1 MNVLA
6 GEIVSFLE
14 RDELSLVSVRTA
26 LGEFSVLML
35 NFSQSL
41 GAKKGSK
48 VQLLFKENELN
59 LASATLA
66 LKGAKTSA
74 ENAFCSRILKLEK
87 GEIFWQVFL
96 ECELSALISAKA
108 GKALNVSENDEVAC
122 FVKADDIIIKVL

>member
-6 GEIVSFLE
+6 GEIASFLE

-48 VQLLFKENELN
+48 VQLLFNENELI
-59 LASATLA
+59 LA
-66 LKGAKTSA
+66 KIGAQLGID
-74 ENAFCSRILKLEK
+74 NAFKSKISSIEK

-108 GKALNVSENDEVAC
+108 GKALNLSENDEVAC

>member
-6 GEIVSFLE
+6 GEIASFLE

-26 LGEFSVLML
+26 LGKFSVLML

-59 LASATLA
+59 LA

-108 GKALNVSENDEVAC
+108 GKTLNLSENDEVAC

>member
-6 GEIVSFLE
+6 GEIASFLE
-14 RDELSLVSVRTA
+14 KDELSLVSVRTA

-59 LASATLA
+59 LA

-96 ECELSALISAKA
+96 ECELRALISAKA
-108 GKALNVSENDEVAC
+108 GKALNLSENDEVAC